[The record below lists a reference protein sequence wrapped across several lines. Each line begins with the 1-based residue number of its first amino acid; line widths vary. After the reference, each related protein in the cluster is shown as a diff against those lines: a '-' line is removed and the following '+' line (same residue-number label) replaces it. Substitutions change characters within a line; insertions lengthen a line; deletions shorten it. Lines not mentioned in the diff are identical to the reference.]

1 MFDKARA
8 LFEAGKSS
16 REIEKKTGIPASTI
30 LHRSKKE
37 GWVKNNLVQVIAERA
52 RVLDDVVQLEQ
63 TIEQLSNAQKDIV
76 IIESN
81 RIAKVKRQRDSI
93 VDIAMNR
100 IKAELA
106 TCEGKDIKVL
116 VEAADRACIMSEAAP
131 RFNPVA
137 STQISNTNQVLM
149 PVKIEIVGV

>member
-1 MFDKARA
+1 MWDKAKS

-16 REIEKKTGIPASTI
+16 RDIEKETGLPASTI
-30 LHRSKKE
+30 LHRAKKE
-37 GWVKNNLVQVIAERA
+37 GWIKNNLVQVITDRA
-52 RVLDDVVQLEQ
+52 RVLDDVAQ
-63 TIEQLSNAQKDIV
+63 IEQSIAQLNNAQKDVV

-93 VDIAMNR
+93 VEIAMNR
-100 IKAELA
+100 IKDELA
-106 TCEGKDIKVL
+106 ICEGKDIKVL

-137 STQISNTNQVLM
+137 STQISNTNQVVQ
-149 PVKIEIVGV
+149 PVQIIVEGV